1 MELFRHSFVT
11 CTVFSSDARVPF
23 MLFQQSVGGI
33 LDGAEGDRS
42 RSREQ
47 GDFIWEIYGGR
58 EQGGYG
64 GREQGGMW
72 WQGAGRYMVV
82 DDRR

>member
-42 RSREQ
+42 RGREQ
-47 GDFIWEIYGGR
+47 GDFIWEI
-58 EQGGYG
+58 YG